1 MKPKIKPGFS
11 DYLAEAFNAG
21 LHIKGMGEIP
31 TNKLFIL
38 GIFILGFSNPGF
50 WFLGMAL
57 EFVYLWFLSTNPRFQ
72 NYVVAK
78 QLNEVKE
85 SRSQKMNELIASLTP
100 ENHSRLKRLNANLS
114 EINKLM
120 RWNVDEEAGFMNQS
134 RQQTLNQLP
143 SIFLKLLKTKQL
155 IEESLQ
161 RTKASDISSEIKK
174 LEKQMQTPDISP
186 AIEKSL
192 RGNIEIHRKRLDNLS
207 YAKENEMLVE
217 MELQRIENQLHLVRE
232 GIALDS
238 SPEGLTSNIDRINN
252 TLGETQDWINNNSDF
267 LRKLS
272 GPPIDN
278 LDLEMDSEPV
288 VPPPSNRESE

>member
-1 MKPKIKPGFS
+1 MVPKRKPGFS

-21 LHIKGMGEIP
+21 LNIKGMGEIP
-31 TNKLFIL
+31 INKLFIL
-38 GIFILGFSNPGF
+38 ASFILGLSNPGF

-72 NYVVAK
+72 NYVFAK

-100 ENHSRLKRLNANLS
+100 DNHSRLKRLNANIS

-120 RWNVDEEAGFMNQS
+120 RWNVDEGATFMNQG

-143 SIFLKLLKTKQL
+143 SIFLKLLKTRQL
-155 IEESLQ
+155 IEDSLQ
-161 RTKASDISSEIKK
+161 RTKATDISNEIKK

-207 YAKENEMLVE
+207 SAKENEMLVE

-232 GIALDS
+232 EIALDS
-238 SPEGLTSNIDRINN
+238 SPEGLSSSIDRVNN
-252 TLGETQDWINNNSDF
+252 ALGETQDWINSHSDF

-272 GPPIDN
+272 GPPINDQ
-278 LDLEMDSEPV
+278 DLESDSEAV
-288 VPPPSNRESE
+288 VPPPSNQEFE